1 MNTVLIAWASVVG
14 SAAAVIG
21 LVRSV
26 RRASREHDAT
36 EREQYTRALK
46 ESYDRGYAAGVKDEQ
61 GHQRDR
67 ERDTRIAQLETQLK
81 HRERGQ

>member
-1 MNTVLIAWASVVG
+1 VDTILIAWASVVG
-14 SAAAVIG
+14 AAVAVAG

-26 RRASREHDAT
+26 RRASREHDTT

-46 ESYDRGYAAGVKDEQ
+46 DSYDRGYAAGLKDAKAEQ
-61 GHQRDR
+61 RER
-67 ERDTRIAQLETQLK
+67 ERDTRIAQLEAQLK